1 MSKRV
6 DVTINEE
13 WKQRLQALVTNL
25 VSALDI
31 VTSYSED
38 RLKDNVSGEQCAP
51 RVVPEPSIEFLVPL
65 SNDCA

>member
-1 MSKRV
+1 M
-6 DVTINEE
+6 TINEE

-38 RLKDNVSGEQCAP
+38 RLTDNVSAEQGAP